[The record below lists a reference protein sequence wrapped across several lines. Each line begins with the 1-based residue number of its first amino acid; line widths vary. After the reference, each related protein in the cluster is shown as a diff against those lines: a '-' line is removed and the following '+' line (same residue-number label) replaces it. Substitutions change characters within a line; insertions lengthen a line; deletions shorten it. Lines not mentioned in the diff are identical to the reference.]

1 MMVTKVKR
9 IKLPRRRGVV
19 VKNPF
24 ADYLNSMPQV
34 GLEPEIAAYYR
45 KLAAKL
51 GCDLTTMINDV
62 LEEAI
67 KNDKSRK
74 TK

>member
-1 MMVTKVKR
+1 M
-9 IKLPRRRGVV
+9 

-24 ADYLNSMPQV
+24 AEYLNSMPQV
-34 GLEPEIAAYYR
+34 GLEPDIAAYYR

-62 LEEAI
+62 LEKAI
-67 KNDKSRK
+67 NNDKNDKSTK
-74 TK
+74 TKKS

>member
-1 MMVTKVKR
+1 MVTKVKR

-34 GLEPEIAAYYR
+34 GLEPEIAAYYC